1 MSTKGL
7 KHSEDTKNKIS
18 LTKSVY
24 TAQDFQ
30 DAWSKYEDKLNND
43 PKKLPTI
50 GGFCLEVGISQ
61 THILEYV
68 TKFPEVEQIINYIS
82 ELQQEF
88 LLTNGI
94 TQKVNPI
101 FSMFLLK
108 SKHNFRDNPQQL
120 TQNNYMNISP
130 DVLKDALAL
139 MSDKNDKAR

>member
-7 KHSEDTKNKIS
+7 KLSEDTKNKIS
-18 LTKSVY
+18 FAKSVY
-24 TAQDFQ
+24 TAQDFI
-30 DAWSKYEDKLNND
+30 DAWDKYQIKLNED

-68 TKFPEVEQIINYIS
+68 TKFSEVEQIINYIT